1 MTVKSRES
9 STATRLPRCYALAR
23 QATRGL
29 PRLRSECLSMTVPA
43 ILVIVAFIVVFL
55 ALNRFEFGRF
65 D

>member
-1 MTVKSRES
+1 
-9 STATRLPRCYALAR
+9 
-23 QATRGL
+23 L